1 MQDFFILCKCSF
13 TFSIFL
19 PLWKKLEKGKGGKPI
34 TIGLFPFIKNL
45 VDKWYS
51 LKTKQDP
58 NKALCLKTNRK
69 LFALKKYI
77 HIYYMVKF
85 VTYYIIIQDIYNV
98 YIYRNVHTYISGNA
112 TLCKPNMISSFTLFL
127 EDLNLGCW
135 TNTFRIVHF
144 LPMFGS

>member
-51 LKTKQDP
+51 LKTKQDL

-77 HIYYMVKF
+77 H
-85 VTYYIIIQDIYNV
+85 
-98 YIYRNVHTYISGNA
+98 TYILYGKVCHV
-112 TLCKPNMISSFTLFL
+112 LYY
-127 EDLNLGCW
+127 
-135 TNTFRIVHF
+135 NTRYIQCIYI
-144 LPMFGS
+144 